1 MRSVIFLSMKI
12 KGKSVNKLIK
22 NIGSNMIFLRIITL
36 THTFD
41 FHLLAL
47 NCFALVHSTW
57 SNFDWSSS
65 VCLAFLSTSS
75 IQSNNNKKK
84 HLQTLA
90 VMQIKKM
97 KKKNSRELI
106 LVCNVWFSSAFAEA
120 SCWCAFS
127 CPFPFVI
134 WRWARSSSRIWA
146 WISSILSCNARR
158 NSNARSNVS
167 VYITKATCTMGRNK
181 YSVYIF
187 NLFKSQNLNN

>member
-36 THTFD
+36 TYTFD
-41 FHLLAL
+41 FHSLAL

-97 KKKNSRELI
+97 KKKTAVNSYLFVTFDSLRRSMRH
-106 LVCNVWFSSAFAEA
+106 LVGVRFLVRF
-120 SCWCAFS
+120 
-127 CPFPFVI
+127 
-134 WRWARSSSRIWA
+134 R
-146 WISSILSCNARR
+146 L
-158 NSNARSNVS
+158 
-167 VYITKATCTMGRNK
+167 
-181 YSVYIF
+181 
-187 NLFKSQNLNN
+187 